1 MRTLLSLGVAAL
13 AALWLAAC
21 SDSTGGSTASADTSG
36 ARGSLI
42 YNPPLRIATLTA
54 ADLTAQLN
62 ASATGQQLLA
72 VVTGQPTGGVLP
84 CGVDFHYIQY
94 GTVDGGNPQQPTSAS
109 GALMVPTGAA
119 APCTGARPIVLY
131 AHGTA
136 TDRNTNIANVTN
148 PNNTEGVLVAATFAA
163 FGYIVVAPNYAGYD
177 SSPLPYHPFL
187 NGDQQSKEM
196 IDALTAAR
204 KALGNITA
212 AGTTDNGKLF
222 VTGYSEGGYVAMAT
236 HKAMQAFSI
245 ANPTNTSL
253 RVTASGPMS
262 GPYALGAFGDAVF
275 FGQVNLG
282 STVFAPLITTSYQ
295 HQFGNIYATPSDIVE
310 AKYATG
316 IDTLLPSTTSLTDLF
331 AQGKLPQTFLFN
343 GDVPAGTGDANLDAF
358 FAANTPP
365 TSPAAQAPLFALGF
379 SPKLQNPPINLVKN
393 SYRVA
398 YVADALTNADGAL
411 PSPNSPNNGL
421 PAANPQNNL
430 RKALIANDMRSWAQQ
445 APVLMCGGH
454 QDPTV
459 YFANTQIMQ
468 AFFQAQVGG
477 APLNNMVDVDP
488 APATS
493 AAPGT
498 PQFVFLAAQTA
509 VSTAAFNAAI
519 AGGATVPEAQAAA
532 TQAVV
537 QAYHGT
543 LVPPACA
550 VTVRAFFSQF

>member
-1 MRTLLSLGVAAL
+1 M
-13 AALWLAAC
+13 
-21 SDSTGGSTASADTSG
+21 DGSTA
-36 ARGSLI
+36 RGTLI
-42 YNPPLRIATLTA
+42 WNPPLRVATLTA

-62 ASATGQQLLA
+62 ASPTGQQLLA
-72 VVTGQPTGGVLP
+72 VVSGGTGVLP

-119 APCTGARPIVLY
+119 GCTGARPIVLY

-136 TDRNTNIANVTN
+136 TDRTTNLADVTN
-148 PNNTEGVLVAATFAA
+148 PNNTEGVLIAATFAA

-196 IDALTAAR
+196 MDALTAAR
-204 KALGNITA
+204 KALGNIPA
-212 AGTTDNGKLF
+212 SGTTDGGKLF

-245 ANPTNTSL
+245 ANPLNTSFN
-253 RVTASGPMS
+253 VTASGPMS
-262 GPYALGAFGDAVF
+262 GPYALGAFGDIVF
-275 FGQVNLG
+275 FGQTNLG

-295 HQFGNIYATPSDIVE
+295 HQFGNIFGTTSDIYE
-310 AKYATG
+310 AAYAGT
-316 IDTLLPSTTSLTDLF
+316 IDGLLPSNTPLSQLF
-331 AQGKLPQTFLFN
+331 AQKSLPQTFLFN
-343 GDVPAGTGDANLDAF
+343 GDAPTGTGDANLDAF
-358 FAANTPP
+358 FAANSPP
-365 TSPAAQAPLFALGF
+365 TTPAAQAPLFALGF
-379 SPKLQNPPINLVKN
+379 SPTGQNPPINLVKN
-393 SYRVA
+393 SYRVG
-398 YVADALTNADGAL
+398 YVADALTNADGAV

-421 PAANPQNNL
+421 PAASPQNTL
-430 RKALIANDMRSWAQQ
+430 RKALIANDMRSWLQQ
-445 APVLMCGGH
+445 SPVLMCGGH

-459 YFANTQIMQ
+459 YFANTQIMD
-468 AFFQAQVGG
+468 AFFTPQLGG
-477 APLNNMVDVDP
+477 SASLLEHVVDVDP
-488 APATS
+488 APATT
-493 AAPGT
+493 APAGT
-498 PQFVFLAAQTA
+498 PQFVFLAGQTA

-519 AGGATVPEAQAAA
+519 AAGASNAQAQAAA

-550 VTVRAFFSQF
+550 VTVRGFFNTF